1 MKKIAILTSGGDAP
15 GMNAHIRSV
24 VRSANYNNLTVFGV
38 MNGYEGLIDGEFIEM
53 KNASVANVIQ
63 RGGTILKTAR
73 SKRFL
78 EEKYRKQAYNN
89 LVEWGIDGLIVCGG
103 DGSFTGAQVF
113 ENETG
118 IKVIG
123 TPGTI
128 DNDLYGTDF
137 TIGFDTA
144 INTVVEAI
152 DKIRD
157 TADAHGRIFFIEV
170 MGRSAGY
177 IAMHSGIG
185 SGAEAIFVPEK
196 EGDYEN
202 FVSKFEQS
210 GRSDKLFS
218 IIVVAEGDESG
229 GAIKVAEQFKQKF
242 SDISVRVSILGHIQR
257 GGNPSCRDRVL
268 ASRLGAGAVEAL
280 INGKSNGM
288 IGEKNNEIVFVPFTE
303 ALGKKKESKEDAMLD
318 LIRILSL

>member
-229 GAIKVAEQFKQKF
+229 GAIKVAEQLKQKF

-303 ALGKKKESKEDAMLD
+303 ALGKKKESKEGAMLD